1 MTYNTGETDESLRQE
16 YNPEGS
22 MMRELQYRMLDMLLY
37 LDDVCKKL
45 NIQYYLDGG
54 TCLGAVR
61 HGGFIPWDDD
71 MDVVIDVKDYKRL
84 CDYLLEHP
92 HPQYILHNRQTDDNY
107 YAGWAKLRDLQSEST
122 YHGDNVIRGN
132 QERIFKYSGVI
143 IDLFPYSDHV
153 LPWVHKP
160 IHWIQNHIN
169 RKYLIGKHKMLAD
182 LTYHFLFDVLKP
194 IANFLGIVFSRRK
207 MYAHDYLSHDAVYRF
222 PKNKIYP
229 LRDIEFEGH
238 IFKVPND
245 TDFYLR
251 YIYSNY
257 MNLPPKSVRKHHDL
271 SFTIKDKIID
281 H

>member
-107 YAGWAKLRDLQSEST
+107 YVGWAKLRDLQSEST

-143 IDLFPYSDHV
+143 VGFFAAKACETAKNTLELLLICSRILIMCCHGYISLYIGF
-153 LPWVHKP
+153 K
-160 IHWIQNHIN
+160 II
-169 RKYLIGKHKMLAD
+169 LIGNIL
-182 LTYHFLFDVLKP
+182 
-194 IANFLGIVFSRRK
+194 LGSIRC
-207 MYAHDYLSHDAVYRF
+207 LQ
-222 PKNKIYP
+222 I
-229 LRDIEFEGH
+229 
-238 IFKVPND
+238 
-245 TDFYLR
+245 
-251 YIYSNY
+251 
-257 MNLPPKSVRKHHDL
+257 
-271 SFTIKDKIID
+271 
-281 H
+281 